1 MARYCGN
8 IGFGETKETSP
19 GIYESVITDKKY
31 FGDVIRNTRRLESN
45 SDSTIDNITI
55 NNEISIVAD
64 PYAKQNFHTIKY
76 AEWMGN
82 KWKVTNVQV
91 EFPRLILSLGGLYN
105 ET

>member
-1 MARYCGN
+1 MPRYCGN

-19 GIYESVITDKKY
+19 GIYELVITDKKY
-31 FGDVIRNTRRLESN
+31 FGDVIRNTRRLENN

>member
-19 GIYESVITDKKY
+19 GIYELVITDKKY
-31 FGDVIRNTRRLESN
+31 FGDVIRNTRRLENN
-45 SDSTIDNITI
+45 SDSTIDNVTI

-91 EFPRLILSLGGLYN
+91 EFPRLILSLGGIYN
-105 ET
+105 EA